1 MTTDQVPFA
10 RQVPYNLEG
19 HLTFPRVSGL
29 SRAGHSQCHRPG
41 V

>member
-19 HLTFPRVSGL
+19 HLTPWEPDVRTVIVLG
-29 SRAGHSQCHRPG
+29 
-41 V
+41 